1 VNVIAI
7 WLIINQNCVFLC
19 STPNDACST
28 AYSFCGLK
36 DKLYPD
42 RRTMGFPF
50 DRRLPADNLNNF
62 VRAFTNMAKAD
73 LTIKFNDKTVG

>member
-1 VNVIAI
+1 
-7 WLIINQNCVFLC
+7 
-19 STPNDACST
+19 
-28 AYSFCGLK
+28 
-36 DKLYPD
+36 
-42 RRTMGFPF
+42 MGFPF